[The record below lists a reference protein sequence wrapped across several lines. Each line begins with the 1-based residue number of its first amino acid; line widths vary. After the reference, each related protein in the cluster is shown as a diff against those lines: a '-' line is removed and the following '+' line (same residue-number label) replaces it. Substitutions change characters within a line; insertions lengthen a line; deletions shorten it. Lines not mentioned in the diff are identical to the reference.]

1 MIKELRGITH
11 IAPKPFCPYFILFP
25 DSVFPLSLKIS
36 FPYIRLYGNNTTVT
50 IKETN
55 SLVIPSTNPRT
66 IMIVIE
72 YRFTF
77 DVSYTIIGFHFKEPI
92 CNSLDAIIKMPK
104 YNGYIHFSRKD
115 KLCLSILNKH
125 VIYAAIAQDSQF
137 QL

>member
-77 DVSYTIIGFHFKEPI
+77 DVSYTIIGFHFMDSI
-92 CNSLDAIIKMPK
+92 SNSLDAIIKLPA
-104 YNGYIHFSRKD
+104 YNGYIHFLEKINFAFS
-115 KLCLSILNKH
+115 LSTNT
-125 VIYAAIAQDSQF
+125 
-137 QL
+137 